1 MNTQPAPALRP
12 GRFHWQG
19 EAPDPIAI
27 PALFDGARWRRIV
40 AYLIDV
46 VIVLL
51 LAGLLWLAGSVFI
64 VLTLGALTPLVVIGA
79 ALLPIAYHTFFIG
92 GPRNATLGMQMM
104 DLRVVAWN
112 GNRPTYLQAGIQ
124 TVLFYLTVPTT
135 NGLILLV
142 SLFNDRG
149 RCVHEMLCGTLTI
162 NDLMLP
168 EIEGPDG
175 R

>member
-1 MNTQPAPALRP
+1 MNTRPAPVLQATRY
-12 GRFHWQG
+12 HWQG
-19 EAPDPIAI
+19 EAPDPVAI
-27 PALFDGARWRRIV
+27 PALFEGTRGRRVV

-46 VIVLL
+46 VIVVC

-64 VLTLGALTPLVVIGA
+64 VLTLGALTPLIILGA
-79 ALLPIAYHTFFIG
+79 TLLPIAYHTFFIG

-112 GNRPTYLQAGIQ
+112 GNRPSYLQAAVQ
-124 TVLFYLTVPTT
+124 TALFYLTVPTT

-162 NDLMLP
+162 NDLALP
-168 EIEGPDG
+168 EIEDPRD

>member
-1 MNTQPAPALRP
+1 MNTQPAPALQTTRY
-12 GRFHWQG
+12 HWQG
-19 EAPDPIAI
+19 EAPDPVAI
-27 PALFDGARWRRIV
+27 PALFEGTRWRRVV

-46 VIVLL
+46 VIVVLL
-51 LAGLLWLAGSVFI
+51 LTLFWAAASVFI
-64 VLTLGALTPLVVIGA
+64 VLTLGTLTPLAVICA

-92 GPRNATLGMQMM
+92 GPRNATLGMQAM

-112 GNRPTYLQAGIQ
+112 GNRPSYVQAAVQ
-124 TVLFYLTVPTT
+124 TALFYVTVPTT

-162 NDLMLP
+162 NDLVLP
-168 EIEGPDG
+168 EIEGPRAG
-175 R
+175 